1 MLLRKRAWDLM
12 REDFPSISENA
23 TLAEAIRVLREAM
36 KDHPENHTVVV
47 LRKNGSYRGVVT
59 IWNALR
65 AVQNTVLRDDA
76 LKNVEDTDWDKAFAR
91 ACAVCCQTGLAG
103 HMEEDLAVLKPGDLL
118 LTVLDQFLAK
128 KRGFAVVEEGDRVI
142 GVIHAGDLFHEIAT
156 DMIKSF

>member
-12 REDFPSISENA
+12 REEFPSVRETD

-36 KDHPENHTVVV
+36 KNHPENHTVVV
-47 LRKNGSYRGVVT
+47 LRKNGSFRGVVT

-91 ACAVCCQTGLAG
+91 ACAVCCQTSLTG
-103 HMEEDLAVLKPGDLL
+103 HMEEDVAVLKPGDQL

-128 KRGFAVVEEGDRVI
+128 KRGYAMVEEGDRVI
-142 GVIHAGDLFHEIAT
+142 GVIYAGDLFREISA
-156 DMIKSF
+156 DMVKGF